1 MKVEINKRTSINAII
16 MMGIFTFVFLGTEY
30 YYVNLIALMAG
41 GNSAVTVQNYALGV
55 SALGFLSYTLFNR
68 RLKKR
73 TKQICIVLLAI
84 AAIFCIFLM
93 EQKLS
98 YEFVLFPGMII
109 FLILGLFGSAT
120 YHLSMCILETNRYLA
135 RQVGIAYA
143 LSILLQFANNNII
156 HSNMAEIIIL
166 SLFLLGLAAFLLQT
180 ENTVELQE
188 AQVINP
194 SARSGAAENEKLLI
208 RKSKKTIT
216 GILLILLVSLMTCI
230 FSTLDNA
237 VTLEH
242 ASGKMD
248 IGQWPRLLLACSGL
262 AAGFIFDIKRR
273 ELMNIIM
280 YCVMIL
286 STICMVILQIGGSF
300 LIGLAVFYL
309 SSGFFVVFFTTSF
322 MELSCYMRIPELW
335 AGMGRTANNISAA
348 LITGS
353 SLTLM
358 SSDNNMIKIIVV
370 LLLFVMVSIVMAAYI
385 ANRKAAVEEAECGAA
400 IDLMQ
405 MDRLTLFSERYS
417 FTPREKEV
425 FDRLVNTENSIQ
437 EIAESLYTS
446 RRTCQRHITA
456 IYEKVGVKSR
466 MGLYQVYI
474 EGKNMF

>member
-1 MKVEINKRTSINAII
+1 
-16 MMGIFTFVFLGTEY
+16 
-30 YYVNLIALMAG
+30 
-41 GNSAVTVQNYALGV
+41 
-55 SALGFLSYTLFNR
+55 
-68 RLKKR
+68 
-73 TKQICIVLLAI
+73 
-84 AAIFCIFLM
+84 
-93 EQKLS
+93 
-98 YEFVLFPGMII
+98 
-109 FLILGLFGSAT
+109 
-120 YHLSMCILETNRYLA
+120 
-135 RQVGIAYA
+135 
-143 LSILLQFANNNII
+143 
-156 HSNMAEIIIL
+156 
-166 SLFLLGLAAFLLQT
+166 
-180 ENTVELQE
+180 
-188 AQVINP
+188 
-194 SARSGAAENEKLLI
+194 
-208 RKSKKTIT
+208 
-216 GILLILLVSLMTCI
+216 
-230 FSTLDNA
+230 
-237 VTLEH
+237 
-242 ASGKMD
+242 MD
-248 IGQWPRLLLACSGL
+248 IGEWPRLLLACSGL

-273 ELMNIIM
+273 ELMNTIM

-385 ANRKAAVEEAECGAA
+385 AKRKAAVEESECGAA

-437 EIAESLYTS
+437 EIAESLYIS

-474 EGKNMF
+474 EGKNLF

>member
-194 SARSGAAENEKLLI
+194 SAGSGAAENEKLLI

-437 EIAESLYTS
+437 EIAESLYIS

-474 EGKNMF
+474 EGKNLF

>member
-30 YYVNLIALMAG
+30 YYVNLIALIAG

-194 SARSGAAENEKLLI
+194 SVGSGAAENEKLLI

-385 ANRKAAVEEAECGAA
+385 AKRKAAVEESECGAA

-437 EIAESLYTS
+437 EIAESLYIS

-474 EGKNMF
+474 EGKNLF

>member
-30 YYVNLIALMAG
+30 YYVNLIALIAG

-98 YEFVLFPGMII
+98 YEFVLFLGMII

-156 HSNMAEIIIL
+156 HSNMTEIIIL

-194 SARSGAAENEKLLI
+194 SVGSGAAENEKLLI

-273 ELMNIIM
+273 GLMNIIM

-385 ANRKAAVEEAECGAA
+385 AKRKAALEESECGAA

-437 EIAESLYTS
+437 EIAESLYIS

-474 EGKNMF
+474 EGKNLF

>member
-1 MKVEINKRTSINAII
+1 MKLEINKRPSINAILL
-16 MMGIFTFVFLGTEY
+16 MGIFTFVFLGLEY
-30 YYVNLIALMAG
+30 HYVNLIAVMAG

-55 SALGFLSYTLFNR
+55 SAMGFLSYTFFNR
-68 RLKKR
+68 CLKKR
-73 TKQICIVLLAI
+73 TKQTCTVLLAI
-84 AAIFCIFLM
+84 AAVFCIFLM
-93 EQKLS
+93 EQRIS
-98 YEFVLFPGMII
+98 YELILFLGMAI

-135 RQVGIAYA
+135 RHVGIAYA
-143 LSILLQFANNNII
+143 LSILLQFANNNLI
-156 HSNMAEIIIL
+156 HSDLVEIIIL
-166 SLFLLGLAAFLLQT
+166 TLFLLGLAAFLLQT
-180 ENTVELQE
+180 EHTVEPQ
-188 AQVINP
+188 A
-194 SARSGAAENEKLLI
+194 ARLIDTPAGSGVVGSEKFAV
-208 RKSKKTIT
+208 RKSKETIT
-216 GILLILLVSLMTCI
+216 GILLILLIALMTCI

-242 ASGKMD
+242 TSGTMD

-262 AAGFIFDIKRR
+262 VAGFVFDIKHRT
-273 ELMNIIM
+273 LMNITM

-286 STICMVILQIGGSF
+286 STICMVVLQLGGSF
-300 LIGLAVFYL
+300 LIGLAVFYF

-348 LITGS
+348 LITGG

-358 SSDNNMIKIIVV
+358 SSDNNMMKIIVV
-370 LLLFVMVSIVMAAYI
+370 LFLFVMVSVVMAAYI
-385 ANRKAAVEEAECGAA
+385 VNRKAAVEELEHNAT

-405 MDRLTLFSERYS
+405 KDKLQLFSERYS
-417 FTPREKEV
+417 FTPREIEV

-437 EIAESLYTS
+437 EIAESLYIS

-466 MGLYQVYI
+466 MGLYQVFI
-474 EGKNMF
+474 EGKDLL